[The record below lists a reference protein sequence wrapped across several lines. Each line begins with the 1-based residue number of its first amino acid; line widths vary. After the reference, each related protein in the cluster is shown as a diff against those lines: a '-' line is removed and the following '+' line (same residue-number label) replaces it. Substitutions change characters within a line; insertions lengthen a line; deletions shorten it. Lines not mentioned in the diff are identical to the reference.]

1 MFFHSFRYLQR
12 QKAEIRKRK
21 VLGISG
27 NNNTFK
33 SSGMQVFQVSCSI
46 FSQMFLLD
54 SFPKVKQFVVLN
66 LRPE

>member
-12 QKAEIRKRK
+12 QKAETRKRK

-27 NNNTFK
+27 NKNTFK
-33 SSGMQVFQVSCSI
+33 SSGMQVFQVSHSI
-46 FSQMFLLD
+46 SSQMFLLD
-54 SFPKVKQFVVLN
+54 SLPEVKQIVVLN